1 MDGGAWWAAVHGVTK
16 SRTRL
21 SDFTFTFHFEAL
33 EKEMANPLHCSCL
46 ENPRDRGA
54 WWYAICG
61 VAQSRTQ
68 LKRLSSRSSGSS
80 LIFTLVI
87 FDMTDRGTPHEQLI
101 FPTWAMFY
109 NQPQLS
115 DTCFTNLDNQKK
127 LRWES
132 RFENLAWIM
141 VESHKTW
148 VISLLIKIFF
158 LLHQKFQVFST
169 TVYKIDKQGSTV
181 EYRGLFSISYNNL

>member
-1 MDGGAWWAAVHGVTK
+1 MTE
-16 SRTRL
+16 RL
-21 SDFTFTFHFEAL
+21 HFHFSLWGIGEGNG
-33 EKEMANPLHCSCL
+33 NPLQSSCL

-158 LLHQKFQVFST
+158 YYIKNFKYFPLLYIK
-169 TVYKIDKQGSTV
+169 
-181 EYRGLFSISYNNL
+181 